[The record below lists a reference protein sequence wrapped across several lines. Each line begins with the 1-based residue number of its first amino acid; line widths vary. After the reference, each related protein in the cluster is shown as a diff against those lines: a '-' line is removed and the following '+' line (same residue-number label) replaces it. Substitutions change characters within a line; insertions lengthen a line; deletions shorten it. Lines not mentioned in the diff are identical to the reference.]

1 MGPGT
6 QGATPRI
13 ENDAILEQSIEE
25 GIRHILGESGLEMV
39 LSLHPLAELSADPA
53 GFHAFLKGIFM
64 DDGAAIIEREI
75 GSRLLGKVGNPRT
88 RDGRSFLSRLEATF
102 SRAKSQGSASARE
115 KDALRQFLALESLR
129 EGRGEKHGIRRWANR
144 ARAFDLSASR
154 RLAF

>member
-1 MGPGT
+1 LGPGT
-6 QGATPRI
+6 QDATPRI
-13 ENDAILEQSIEE
+13 EHDAILEQSIEE

-64 DDGAAIIEREI
+64 DDGAAIIEGEI
-75 GSRLLGKVGNPRT
+75 GNRLLGKVGNRRV
-88 RDGRSFLSRLEATF
+88 RDGRSFLSWLEATF

-129 EGRGEKHGIRRWANR
+129 EGRREKDGMHRWANR
-144 ARAFDLSASR
+144 ARSFDLTASR